1 MKRSSWD
8 GQTVVYRY
16 GCPATAD
23 FDEAALAQLRLAH
36 DLRNELVAIYRR
48 HEDAVADAWATRPE
62 VAEISAELGAREERL
77 REVLERVRA
86 SKVHA
91 RSQVVPAG
99 LRHDAT
105 EARRL
110 LRQSKEMLRVAKNS
124 AFADLRPVFAA
135 LSDHMRADRKATY
148 AEWVQKRGLYWA
160 TYNDVV
166 SHFDATIK
174 AISRMRLEGRPADVR
189 FHRFDGTGTLT
200 VQLQREARDGPRTPE
215 VLASGTS
222 KWRNVIRLPA
232 LADEWEHMAR
242 SDRRRAGRVT
252 VQMRVGRNESGQP
265 QWLEVPTIL
274 HRPIPREA
282 DVAQVQVTRRR
293 VAGQHRLGLTFTCRL
308 PAVEPADPSRPTV
321 AIDVGW
327 RSLGDGR
334 IRVATVEAT
343 ASPEPIVVPDH
354 LRDVLRFRDGGRQGE
369 VTLPASWTAQFVQVK
384 QLSGMRARNL
394 EALRGRLAEWF
405 DDHRDAI
412 DPLEL
417 DLSALVKW
425 RAPGQFAALA
435 LRWRTLRV
443 DGDKEIFDEIEAWR
457 RTDRHLWEW
466 QEHQRRQLLDRRS
479 DAWRV
484 LGALLADRFS
494 TIVVQDIDIAAMS
507 RVPMV
512 ESGDE
517 QRDMLARA
525 QRVLAAPGAL
535 RQAVVHAAQR
545 RGVKVVAAD
554 SRGLSTVHHRCG
566 KDLSRQVD
574 FAAGVWVLC
583 AHCDETFDQDI
594 NACRRLLES
603 AITNDA
609 VSDGRLVPELIRD

>member
-1 MKRSSWD
+1 MKRSSWE

-23 FDEAALAQLRLAH
+23 FDETALAQLRLAH

-48 HEDAVADAWATRPE
+48 HEDAVALAWATRPE
-62 VAEISAELGAREERL
+62 VAEISATLAAKEAGL

-86 SKVHA
+86 SKVRA

-99 LRHDAT
+99 LRRDAT
-105 EARRL
+105 EARRQ
-110 LRQSKEMLRVAKNS
+110 LRQTKEMLRLAKNA

-135 LSDHMRADRKATY
+135 LSDQMRADRKATY
-148 AEWVQKRGLYWA
+148 AEWVQRDGLYWA
-160 TYNDVV
+160 TYNDVLA
-166 SHFDATIK
+166 HFDATIK
-174 AISRMRLEGRPADVR
+174 AISRLRLEGRPADVR

-200 VQLQREARDGPRTPE
+200 VQLQREASDGPRTPR

-232 LADEWEHMAR
+232 LSDEWEQMAR
-242 SDRRRAGRVT
+242 SERRRAGRVT
-252 VQMRVGRNESGQP
+252 VQIRVGRSEAGQP
-265 QWLEVPTIL
+265 QWLDVPTVL
-274 HRPIPREA
+274 HRPIPADA

-293 VAGQHRLGLTFTCRL
+293 VAGQYRLSLTFTCRL
-308 PAVEPADPSRPTV
+308 PAVEDADPGRPTV
-321 AIDVGW
+321 AMDVGW

-334 IRVATVEAT
+334 IRVATLEAT
-343 ASPEPIVVPDH
+343 ASPETIVVPDH

-369 VTLPASWTAQFVQVK
+369 VILPASWTAVFVQVK

-394 EALRGRLAEWF
+394 EALRGRLAEWLEA
-405 DDHRDAI
+405 HREAG
-412 DPLEL
+412 DPLDV

-425 RAPGQFAALA
+425 RSPGQFAALA

-443 DGDKEIFDEIEAWR
+443 DGDKEMFDEVEAWR
-457 RTDRHLWEW
+457 RLDRHLWEW

-494 TIVVQDIDIAAMS
+494 TIVVEDMDIAALS
-507 RVPMV
+507 RVPTV

-554 SRGLSTVHHRCG
+554 CRGLSTVHHRCG
-566 KDLSRQVD
+566 RDLSRQVD
-574 FAAGVWVLC
+574 FAAGVFVFC
-583 AHCDETFDQDI
+583 AHCGETFDQDS

-603 AITNDA
+603 ASTNGA
-609 VSDGRLVPELIRD
+609 QTARRSVPELIRD